1 MKDRCLSYTVQA
13 PFQDGQSAEKR
24 SQHAWVCLLTIELN
38 MHNDQNTPPAPSI
51 RSRMLKL
58 APYFARQRGIWA
70 MALAATLV
78 AALTEPLI
86 PALFKPLLDEG
97 FAGNSLPIWLI
108 PVTVIGLFSIRGITF
123 FLAQYALA
131 RVTNDGMEM
140 LRNDLFAKMVK
151 ADLSLFNR
159 QSASALSNTVV
170 YEVLNGASQL
180 ISALIGLSRDG
191 FTLLALVGYLMWL
204 NWKLTLVVFIV
215 APALSYIMKALSK
228 RLYRLTRE
236 SQESTDALA
245 YVVEENV
252 LAHRMI
258 RLHGA
263 QNQQIDRFAAL
274 GKNLRKLA
282 LKSTAASAAMSPLTQ
297 IMSAIALSMVLVIA
311 LIQSRDSASGATVG
325 GFVAFIT
332 AMLMLVSPIKRL
344 AEVTNPITRGLAA
357 LERGLALLQDAP
369 EESQGTHE
377 AVRATGAI
385 EWQAVSLQFKPDSPP
400 ALSGVC
406 LAVQPG
412 ETVALVGSSG
422 AGKST
427 LIQLL
432 PRFLNPTQG
441 QVLIDQ
447 VPVQDWTLRSLR
459 QQIAM
464 VSQDVVMLNDTLA
477 ANVSLGQT
485 PDRERVQRSLEA
497 ANLWAHVTQLP
508 QGMDTLLGHN
518 ANQLSGGQRQRLAI
532 ARAVYKDAPILILDE
547 ATSALDNESE
557 RLVQDAL
564 QKLMQGRTTLIV
576 AHRLS
581 TIEHADR
588 VVVMDQGQIVE
599 QGAPAQLL
607 AAGGA
612 YARLHHRGEWAAPEA

>member
-1 MKDRCLSYTVQA
+1 MLKHTRICQIGLS
-13 PFQDGQSAEKR
+13 GE
-24 SQHAWVCLLTIELN
+24 LLTIKVP
-38 MHNDQNTPPAPSI
+38 MNDPQTIAPQSGI
-51 RSRMLKL
+51 RARMLKL
-58 APYFARQRGIWA
+58 APYFAKQRGVW
-70 MALAATLV
+70 ALAIGATLV
-78 AALTEPLI
+78 AAMTEPLI

-97 FAGNSLPIWLI
+97 FAGKGLPVWSI
-108 PVTVIGLFSIRGITF
+108 PVAVIGLFAIRGITF

-131 RVTNDGMEM
+131 RVTNDGMEK
-140 LRNDLFAKMVK
+140 LRNDLFAQLVK

-159 QSASALSNTVV
+159 HSASSLSNTVV
-170 YEVLNGASQL
+170 YEVMNGAGQL

-191 FTLLALVGYLMWL
+191 FTLAALVGYLMWL

-236 SQESTDALA
+236 SQDSTDALA

-263 QNQQIDRFAAL
+263 QQQQIERFAHL
-274 GKNLRKLA
+274 GHNLRKLA

-297 IMSAIALSMVLVIA
+297 IMSAIALSLVLVIA
-311 LIQSRDSASGATVG
+311 LVQSRDSASGATVG

-344 AEVTNPITRGLAA
+344 AEVANPITRGLAA
-357 LERGLALLQDAP
+357 LERGLALLHDAP
-369 EESQGTHE
+369 EETQGAHE
-377 AVRATGAI
+377 AQRATGAI
-385 EWQAVSLQFKPDSPP
+385 EWQGVQLQFQPDSAP
-400 ALSGVC
+400 ALDGIS
-406 LAVQPG
+406 LSVQPG

-447 VPVQDWTLRSLR
+447 VPVQAWTLRSLR

-477 ANVSLGQT
+477 ANVSLGQS
-485 PDRERVQRSLEA
+485 PDRERIRQSLEA
-497 ANLWAHVTQLP
+497 ANLWSHVSQLP

-518 ANQLSGGQRQRLAI
+518 ASQLSGGQRQRLAI
-532 ARAVYKDAPILILDE
+532 ARALYKDAPILILDE

-588 VVVMDQGQIVE
+588 VVVMDKGRIVE

-612 YARLHHRGEWAAPEA
+612 YARLHHRGEWTAPETEA

>member
-1 MKDRCLSYTVQA
+1 MTLDDA
-13 PFQDGQSAEKR
+13 
-24 SQHAWVCLLTIELN
+24 
-38 MHNDQNTPPAPSI
+38 TPPAASI

-58 APYFARQRGIWA
+58 TPYFARQRGVW
-70 MALAATLV
+70 ALAIGATVV
-78 AALTEPLI
+78 AAATEPLI
-86 PALFKPLLDEG
+86 PALFKPLLDNG
-97 FAGNSLPIWLI
+97 FTRQGLPLWLI
-108 PVTVIGLFSIRGITF
+108 PVAVIGLFAIRGITF

-131 RVTNDGMEM
+131 RVTNDGMEK
-140 LRNDLFAKMVK
+140 LRTDLFTQLMK

-170 YEVLNGASQL
+170 YEVMTGASQL

-204 NWKLTLVVFIV
+204 NWKLTLVVFTV
-215 APALSYIMKALSK
+215 APGLSWVMKALSK
-228 RLYRLTRE
+228 RLYKLTRE
-236 SQESTDALA
+236 IQQSTDALA

-252 LAHRMI
+252 LAHRMV

-263 QNQQIDRFAAL
+263 QNQQIERFAQL
-274 GKNLRKLA
+274 GKQLRRLA

-297 IMSAIALSMVLVIA
+297 IMSAIALSLVLMIA
-311 LIQSRDSASGATVG
+311 LVQSHDSASGATVG

-344 AEVTNPITRGLAA
+344 AEVANPITRGLAA
-357 LERGLALLQDAP
+357 LERGLALLHDAP
-369 EESQGTHE
+369 EETQGTHE
-377 AVRATGAI
+377 AARASGTI
-385 EWQAVSLQFKPDSPP
+385 EWRDVGMQFKPDSAP
-400 ALSGVC
+400 ALSGVS
-406 LAVQPG
+406 LTVQPG

-432 PRFLNPTQG
+432 PRFLNPTAG
-441 QVLIDQ
+441 EVLIDQ
-447 VPVQDWTLRSLR
+447 VPVQDWTLSSLR
-459 QQIAM
+459 SQMAM
-464 VSQDVVMLNDTLA
+464 VSQDVIMLNDTLA

-497 ANLWAHVTQLP
+497 ANLWTHVMQLP

-564 QKLMQGRTTLIV
+564 QKLMHGRTTLIV

-588 VVVMDQGQIVE
+588 VVVMDKGRIVE

-607 AAGGA
+607 TAGGA
-612 YARLHHRGEWAAPEA
+612 YALSLIHI

>member
-1 MKDRCLSYTVQA
+1 MNPDEA
-13 PFQDGQSAEKR
+13 QSPNA
-24 SQHAWVCLLTIELN
+24 
-38 MHNDQNTPPAPSI
+38 SI

-58 APYFARQRGIWA
+58 APYFARQRGVW
-70 MALAATLV
+70 ALAIGATVV
-78 AALTEPLI
+78 AAATEPLI

-97 FAGNSLPIWLI
+97 FTGKGLPLWFI
-108 PVTVIGLFSIRGITF
+108 PVAVIGLFAIRGITF

-131 RVTNDGMEM
+131 RVTNDGMEK
-140 LRNDLFAKMVK
+140 LRTDLFTQLMK

-170 YEVLNGASQL
+170 YEVMTGASQL

-215 APALSYIMKALSK
+215 APGLSWVMKALSK

-236 SQESTDALA
+236 SQQSTDALA

-263 QNQQIDRFAAL
+263 QEQQIERFAQL
-274 GKNLRKLA
+274 GKQLRKLA

-297 IMSAIALSMVLVIA
+297 IMSAIALSMVLMIA
-311 LIQSRDSASGATVG
+311 LLQSRDSASGATVG

-344 AEVTNPITRGLAA
+344 AEVANPITRGLAA
-357 LERGLALLQDAP
+357 LERGLSLLHEAP
-369 EESQGTHE
+369 EETQGTHE
-377 AVRATGAI
+377 VARASGAI
-385 EWQAVSLQFKPDSPP
+385 EWRHVDMQFKADSVPALCAVSLT
-400 ALSGVC
+400 
-406 LAVQPG
+406 VQPG

-432 PRFLNPTQG
+432 PRFLNPTAG
-441 QVLIDQ
+441 EVLIDQ
-447 VPVQDWTLRSLR
+447 VPVQDWTLSSLR
-459 QQIAM
+459 RQMAM
-464 VSQDVVMLNDTLA
+464 VSQDVIMLNDTLA

-497 ANLWAHVTQLP
+497 ANLWGHVTQLP
-508 QGMDTLLGHN
+508 QGMDTVLGHN
-518 ANQLSGGQRQRLAI
+518 ASQLSGGQRQRLAI
-532 ARAVYKDAPILILDE
+532 ARALYKDAPILILDE

-557 RLVQDAL
+557 RLVQEAL
-564 QKLMQGRTTLIV
+564 HKLMQGRTTLIV

-588 VVVMDQGQIVE
+588 VVVMDKGRIVE
-599 QGAPAQLL
+599 QGSPAQLL

-612 YARLHHRGEWAAPEA
+612 YSRLHHRGEWTAPEA

>member
-1 MKDRCLSYTVQA
+1 VL
-13 PFQDGQSAEKR
+13 KR
-24 SQHAWVCLLTIELN
+24 TRICPTDHAGELLTIKVP
-38 MHNDQNTPPAPSI
+38 MNDPQATAPQTSI
-51 RSRMLKL
+51 RARMLKL
-58 APYFARQRGIWA
+58 APYFAKQRGVW
-70 MALAATLV
+70 ALAVGATLV
-78 AALTEPLI
+78 AAMTEPLI

-97 FAGNSLPIWLI
+97 FAGKGLPVWSI
-108 PVTVIGLFSIRGITF
+108 PVAVIGLFAIRGITF

-131 RVTNDGMEM
+131 RVTNDGMEK
-140 LRNDLFAKMVK
+140 LRNDLFAQLVK

-159 QSASALSNTVV
+159 HSASSLSNTVV
-170 YEVLNGASQL
+170 YEVLNGAGQL

-191 FTLLALVGYLMWL
+191 FTLAALVGYLMWL

-236 SQESTDALA
+236 SQDSTDALA

-263 QNQQIDRFAAL
+263 QQQQIERFAHL
-274 GKNLRKLA
+274 GQNLRKLA

-297 IMSAIALSMVLVIA
+297 IMSAIALSLVLVIA
-311 LIQSRDSASGATVG
+311 LVQSRDSASGATVG

-344 AEVTNPITRGLAA
+344 AEVANPITRGLAA
-357 LERGLALLQDAP
+357 LERGLALLHDAP
-369 EESQGTHE
+369 EETQGTHE
-377 AVRATGAI
+377 TQRATGAI
-385 EWQAVSLQFKPDSPP
+385 EWQGVHLQFQPDSAP
-400 ALSGVC
+400 ALDGIS
-406 LAVQPG
+406 LSVQPG

-447 VPVQDWTLRSLR
+447 VPVQAWTLRSLR

-477 ANVSLGQT
+477 ANVSLGQS
-485 PDRERVQRSLEA
+485 PDRERIRQSLEA
-497 ANLWAHVTQLP
+497 ANLWSHVSQLP

-518 ANQLSGGQRQRLAI
+518 ASQLSGGQRQRLAI
-532 ARAVYKDAPILILDE
+532 ARALYKDAPILILDE

-588 VVVMDQGQIVE
+588 VVVMDKGRIVE

-612 YARLHHRGEWAAPEA
+612 YARLHHRGEWTAPETEA

>member
-1 MKDRCLSYTVQA
+1 ML
-13 PFQDGQSAEKR
+13 KR
-24 SQHAWVCLLTIELN
+24 TRICPTDHAGELLTIKVP
-38 MHNDQNTPPAPSI
+38 MNDPQATAPQTSI
-51 RSRMLKL
+51 RARMLKL
-58 APYFARQRGIWA
+58 APYFAKQRGVW
-70 MALAATLV
+70 ALAIGATLV
-78 AALTEPLI
+78 AAMTEPLI

-97 FAGNSLPIWLI
+97 FAGKGLPVWSI
-108 PVTVIGLFSIRGITF
+108 PVAVIGLFAIRGITF

-131 RVTNDGMEM
+131 RVTNDGMEK
-140 LRNDLFAKMVK
+140 LRNDLFAQLVK

-159 QSASALSNTVV
+159 HSASSLSNTVV
-170 YEVLNGASQL
+170 YEVLNGAGQL

-191 FTLLALVGYLMWL
+191 FTLAALVGYLMWL

-236 SQESTDALA
+236 SQDSTDALA

-263 QNQQIDRFAAL
+263 QQQQIERFAHL
-274 GKNLRKLA
+274 GHNLRKLA

-297 IMSAIALSMVLVIA
+297 IMSAIALSLVLVIA
-311 LIQSRDSASGATVG
+311 LVQSRDSASGATVG

-344 AEVTNPITRGLAA
+344 AEVANPITRGLAA
-357 LERGLALLQDAP
+357 LERGLALLHDAP
-369 EESQGTHE
+369 EETQGAHE
-377 AVRATGAI
+377 AQRATGAI
-385 EWQAVSLQFKPDSPP
+385 EWQGVQLQFQPDSAP
-400 ALSGVC
+400 ALDGIS
-406 LAVQPG
+406 LSVQPG

-447 VPVQDWTLRSLR
+447 VPVQAWTLRSLR

-477 ANVSLGQT
+477 ANVSLGQS
-485 PDRERVQRSLEA
+485 PDRERIRQSLEA
-497 ANLWAHVTQLP
+497 ANLWSHVSQLP

-518 ANQLSGGQRQRLAI
+518 ASQLSGGQRQRLAI
-532 ARAVYKDAPILILDE
+532 ARALYKDAPILILDE

-564 QKLMQGRTTLIV
+564 QSSCR
-576 AHRLS
+576 
-581 TIEHADR
+581 
-588 VVVMDQGQIVE
+588 
-599 QGAPAQLL
+599 
-607 AAGGA
+607 
-612 YARLHHRGEWAAPEA
+612 AAPR

>member
-1 MKDRCLSYTVQA
+1 MTLDDA
-13 PFQDGQSAEKR
+13 
-24 SQHAWVCLLTIELN
+24 
-38 MHNDQNTPPAPSI
+38 TPPAASI

-58 APYFARQRGIWA
+58 TPYFARQRGVW
-70 MALAATLV
+70 ALAIGATVV
-78 AALTEPLI
+78 AAATEPLI
-86 PALFKPLLDEG
+86 PALFKPLLDNG
-97 FAGNSLPIWLI
+97 FTRQGLPLWLI
-108 PVTVIGLFSIRGITF
+108 PVAVIGLFAIRGITF

-131 RVTNDGMEM
+131 RVTNDGMEK
-140 LRNDLFAKMVK
+140 LRTDLFTQLMK

-170 YEVLNGASQL
+170 YEVMTGASQL

-204 NWKLTLVVFIV
+204 NWKLTLVVFTV
-215 APALSYIMKALSK
+215 APGLSWVMKALSK
-228 RLYRLTRE
+228 RLYKLTRE
-236 SQESTDALA
+236 SQQSTDALA

-252 LAHRMI
+252 LAHRMV

-263 QNQQIDRFAAL
+263 QNQQIERFAQL
-274 GKNLRKLA
+274 GKQLRRLA

-297 IMSAIALSMVLVIA
+297 IMSAIALSLVLMIA
-311 LIQSRDSASGATVG
+311 LVQSHDSASGATVG

-344 AEVTNPITRGLAA
+344 AEVANPITRGLAA
-357 LERGLALLQDAP
+357 LERGLALLHDAP
-369 EESQGTHE
+369 EETQGTHE
-377 AVRATGAI
+377 AARASGAI
-385 EWQAVSLQFKPDSPP
+385 EWRDVGMQFKPDSAP
-400 ALSGVC
+400 ALSGVS
-406 LAVQPG
+406 LTVQPG

-432 PRFLNPTQG
+432 PRFLNPTAG
-441 QVLIDQ
+441 EVLIDQ
-447 VPVQDWTLRSLR
+447 VPVQDWTLSSLR
-459 QQIAM
+459 SQMAM
-464 VSQDVVMLNDTLA
+464 VSQDVIMLNDTLA

-497 ANLWAHVTQLP
+497 ANLWTHVMQLP

-588 VVVMDQGQIVE
+588 VVVMDKGRIVE

-607 AAGGA
+607 TAGGA
-612 YARLHHRGEWAAPEA
+612 YARLHQRGDWSAPEA

>member
-1 MKDRCLSYTVQA
+1 MTLDDA
-13 PFQDGQSAEKR
+13 
-24 SQHAWVCLLTIELN
+24 
-38 MHNDQNTPPAPSI
+38 TPPAASI

-58 APYFARQRGIWA
+58 TPYFARQRGVW
-70 MALAATLV
+70 ALAIGATVV
-78 AALTEPLI
+78 AAATEPLI
-86 PALFKPLLDEG
+86 PALFKPLLDNG
-97 FAGNSLPIWLI
+97 FTRQGLPLWLI
-108 PVTVIGLFSIRGITF
+108 PVAVIGLFAIRGITF

-131 RVTNDGMEM
+131 RVTNDGMEK
-140 LRNDLFAKMVK
+140 LRTDLFTQLMK

-170 YEVLNGASQL
+170 YEVMTGASQL

-204 NWKLTLVVFIV
+204 NWKLTLVVFTV
-215 APALSYIMKALSK
+215 APGLSWVMKALSK
-228 RLYRLTRE
+228 RLYKLTRE
-236 SQESTDALA
+236 SQQSTDALA

-252 LAHRMI
+252 LAHRMV

-263 QNQQIDRFAAL
+263 QNQQIERFAQL
-274 GKNLRKLA
+274 GKQLRRLA
-282 LKSTAASAAMSPLTQ
+282 LKSTVASAAMSPLTQ
-297 IMSAIALSMVLVIA
+297 IMSAIALSLVLMIA
-311 LIQSRDSASGATVG
+311 LAQSRDSASGATVG

-344 AEVTNPITRGLAA
+344 AEVANPITRGLAA
-357 LERGLALLQDAP
+357 LERGLALLHDAP
-369 EESQGTHE
+369 EETQGTHE
-377 AVRATGAI
+377 AARASGTI
-385 EWQAVSLQFKPDSPP
+385 EWRDVGMQFKPDSVP
-400 ALSGVC
+400 ALSGVS
-406 LAVQPG
+406 LTVQPG

-432 PRFLNPTQG
+432 PRFLNPTAG
-441 QVLIDQ
+441 EVLIDQ
-447 VPVQDWTLRSLR
+447 VPVQDWTLSSLR
-459 QQIAM
+459 SQMAM
-464 VSQDVVMLNDTLA
+464 VSQDVIMLNDTLA

-497 ANLWAHVTQLP
+497 ANLWTHVMQLP

-588 VVVMDQGQIVE
+588 VVVMDKGRIVE

-607 AAGGA
+607 TAGGA
-612 YARLHHRGEWAAPEA
+612 YARLHQRGDWSAPEA

>member
-1 MKDRCLSYTVQA
+1 MTPDEA
-13 PFQDGQSAEKR
+13 
-24 SQHAWVCLLTIELN
+24 
-38 MHNDQNTPPAPSI
+38 TPPAASI
-51 RSRMLKL
+51 RSRLL
-58 APYFARQRGIWA
+58 RLTPYFARQRGVW
-70 MALAATLV
+70 ALAIGATVV
-78 AALTEPLI
+78 AAATEPLI

-97 FAGNSLPIWLI
+97 FTGKGLPLWFI
-108 PVTVIGLFSIRGITF
+108 PVAVIGLFAIRGITF

-131 RVTNDGMEM
+131 RVTNDGMEK
-140 LRNDLFAKMVK
+140 LRTDLFTQLVK
-151 ADLSLFNR
+151 ADLGLFNR

-170 YEVLNGASQL
+170 YEVMTGASQL

-191 FTLLALVGYLMWL
+191 FTLLALVAYLMWL
-204 NWKLTLVVFIV
+204 NWKLTLVVFTV
-215 APALSYIMKALSK
+215 APGLSWVMKALSK
-228 RLYRLTRE
+228 RLYKLTRQ

-263 QNQQIDRFAAL
+263 QNQQIERFAQL
-274 GKNLRKLA
+274 GKQLRKLA

-297 IMSAIALSMVLVIA
+297 IMSAIALSLVLMIA
-311 LIQSRDSASGATVG
+311 LMQSRDSAAGATVG

-344 AEVTNPITRGLAA
+344 AEVANPITRGLAA
-357 LERGLALLQDAP
+357 LERGLALLHDAP
-369 EESQGTHE
+369 EETQGTHE
-377 AVRATGAI
+377 VLRATGAI
-385 EWQAVSLQFKPDSPP
+385 EWRQVDMQFKPDAAP
-400 ALSGVC
+400 ALIGVS
-406 LAVQPG
+406 LVVQPG

-432 PRFLNPTQG
+432 PRFLKPTAG
-441 QVLIDQ
+441 DVLIDQ
-447 VPVQDWTLRSLR
+447 VPVQDWTLNSLR
-459 QQIAM
+459 RQIAM

-485 PDRERVQRSLEA
+485 PDREHVQRSLEA

-532 ARAVYKDAPILILDE
+532 ARALYKDAPILILDE

-588 VVVMDQGQIVE
+588 VVVMDKGQIVE

-612 YARLHHRGEWAAPEA
+612 YARLHHRGEWTAPEA

>member
-1 MKDRCLSYTVQA
+1 ML
-13 PFQDGQSAEKR
+13 KR
-24 SQHAWVCLLTIELN
+24 TRICPTDHAGELLTIKVP
-38 MHNDQNTPPAPSI
+38 MNDPQATAPQTSI
-51 RSRMLKL
+51 RARMLKL
-58 APYFARQRGIWA
+58 APYFAKQRGVW
-70 MALAATLV
+70 ALAIGATLV
-78 AALTEPLI
+78 AAMTEPLI

-97 FAGNSLPIWLI
+97 FAGKGLPVWSI
-108 PVTVIGLFSIRGITF
+108 PVAVIGLFAIRGITF

-131 RVTNDGMEM
+131 RVTNDGMEK
-140 LRNDLFAKMVK
+140 LRNDLFAQLVK

-159 QSASALSNTVV
+159 HSASSLSNTVV
-170 YEVLNGASQL
+170 YEVLNGAGQL

-191 FTLLALVGYLMWL
+191 FTLAALVGYLMWL

-236 SQESTDALA
+236 SQDSTDALA

-263 QNQQIDRFAAL
+263 QQQQIERFAHL
-274 GKNLRKLA
+274 GQNLRKLA

-297 IMSAIALSMVLVIA
+297 IMSAIALSLVLVIA
-311 LIQSRDSASGATVG
+311 LVQSRDSASGATVG

-344 AEVTNPITRGLAA
+344 AEVANPITRGLAA
-357 LERGLALLQDAP
+357 LERGLALLHDAP
-369 EESQGTHE
+369 EETQGTHE
-377 AVRATGAI
+377 TQRATGAI
-385 EWQAVSLQFKPDSPP
+385 EWQGVHLQFQPDSAP
-400 ALSGVC
+400 ALDGIS
-406 LAVQPG
+406 LSVQPG

-447 VPVQDWTLRSLR
+447 VPVQAWTLRSLR

-477 ANVSLGQT
+477 ANVSLGQS
-485 PDRERVQRSLEA
+485 PDRERIRQSLEA
-497 ANLWAHVTQLP
+497 ANLWSHVSQLP

-518 ANQLSGGQRQRLAI
+518 ASQLSGGQRQRLAI
-532 ARAVYKDAPILILDE
+532 ARALYKDAPILILDE

-588 VVVMDQGQIVE
+588 VVVMDKGRIVE

-612 YARLHHRGEWAAPEA
+612 YARLHHRGEWTAPETEA

>member
-1 MKDRCLSYTVQA
+1 MSTD
-13 PFQDGQSAEKR
+13 QD
-24 SQHAWVCLLTIELN
+24 
-38 MHNDQNTPPAPSI
+38 TPPAASI

-58 APYFARQRGIWA
+58 APYFARQRGVW
-70 MALAATLV
+70 ALAIGATLV

-86 PALFKPLLDEG
+86 PALFKPLLDQG
-97 FAGNSLPIWLI
+97 FAGNGLPIWSI
-108 PVTVIGLFSIRGITF
+108 PVAVIGLFAIRGITF

-131 RVTNDGMEM
+131 RVTNDGMEK
-140 LRNDLFAKMVK
+140 LRNDLFAQLVK
-151 ADLSLFNR
+151 AELGLFNR

-170 YEVLNGASQL
+170 YEVMNGASQL

-236 SQESTDALA
+236 SQSSTDALA

-263 QNQQIDRFAAL
+263 QNQQIERFADL
-274 GKNLRKLA
+274 GRNLRKLA
-282 LKSTAASAAMSPLTQ
+282 LKSTIASAAMSPLTQ
-297 IMSAIALSMVLVIA
+297 IMSSIALSMVLVIA
-311 LIQSRDSASGATVG
+311 LVQSRDGTSGATVG
-325 GFVAFIT
+325 GFVAFIA

-344 AEVTNPITRGLAA
+344 AEVANPITRGLAA

-369 EESQGTHE
+369 EETQGTYE
-377 AVRATGAI
+377 TVRATGAI
-385 EWQAVSLQFKPDSPP
+385 EWQNVDLQFKPDSPP
-400 ALSGVC
+400 ALHGVS
-406 LAVQPG
+406 LTVQAG

-422 AGKST
+422 AGKTT

-432 PRFLNPTQG
+432 PRFLNPTAG

-464 VSQDVVMLNDTLA
+464 VSQDVIMLNDTLA
-477 ANVSLGQT
+477 ANVCLGQT
-485 PDRERVQRSLEA
+485 PDRERIQKSLEA
-497 ANLWAHVTQLP
+497 ANLWTHVVQLP

-518 ANQLSGGQRQRLAI
+518 ASQLSGGQRQRLAI
-532 ARAVYKDAPILILDE
+532 ARALYKDAPILILDE

-588 VVVMDQGQIVE
+588 VVVMEQGKIVE
-599 QGAPAQLL
+599 QGAPAALL

-612 YARLHHRGEWAAPEA
+612 YARLHHRGEWVTPQA

>member
-1 MKDRCLSYTVQA
+1 VLKHTRICQIGLS
-13 PFQDGQSAEKR
+13 GE
-24 SQHAWVCLLTIELN
+24 LLTIKVP
-38 MHNDQNTPPAPSI
+38 MNDPQTIAPQSGI
-51 RSRMLKL
+51 RARMLKL
-58 APYFARQRGIWA
+58 APYFAKQRGVW
-70 MALAATLV
+70 ALAIGATLV
-78 AALTEPLI
+78 AAMTEPLI

-97 FAGNSLPIWLI
+97 FAGKGLPVWSI
-108 PVTVIGLFSIRGITF
+108 PVAVIGLFAIRGITF

-131 RVTNDGMEM
+131 RVTNDGMEK
-140 LRNDLFAKMVK
+140 LRNDLFAQLVK

-159 QSASALSNTVV
+159 HSASSLSNTVV
-170 YEVLNGASQL
+170 YEVMNGAGQL

-191 FTLLALVGYLMWL
+191 FTLAALVGYLMWL

-236 SQESTDALA
+236 SQDSTDALA

-263 QNQQIDRFAAL
+263 QQQQIERFAHL
-274 GKNLRKLA
+274 GHNLRKLA

-297 IMSAIALSMVLVIA
+297 IMSAIALSLVLVIA
-311 LIQSRDSASGATVG
+311 LVQSRDSASGATVG

-344 AEVTNPITRGLAA
+344 AEVANPITRGLAA
-357 LERGLALLQDAP
+357 LERGLALLHDAP
-369 EESQGTHE
+369 EETQGAHE
-377 AVRATGAI
+377 AQRATGAI
-385 EWQAVSLQFKPDSPP
+385 EWQGVQLQFQPDSAP
-400 ALSGVC
+400 ALDGIS
-406 LAVQPG
+406 LSVQPG

-447 VPVQDWTLRSLR
+447 VPVQAWTLRSLR

-477 ANVSLGQT
+477 ANVSLGQS
-485 PDRERVQRSLEA
+485 PDRERIRQSLEA
-497 ANLWAHVTQLP
+497 ANLWSHVSQLP

-518 ANQLSGGQRQRLAI
+518 ASQLSGGQRQRLAI
-532 ARAVYKDAPILILDE
+532 ARALYKDAPILILDE

-588 VVVMDQGQIVE
+588 VVVMDKGRIVE

-612 YARLHHRGEWAAPEA
+612 YARLHHRGEWTAPETEA

>member
-1 MKDRCLSYTVQA
+1 MTSDDA
-13 PFQDGQSAEKR
+13 
-24 SQHAWVCLLTIELN
+24 
-38 MHNDQNTPPAPSI
+38 TPPAASI

-58 APYFARQRGIWA
+58 TPYFARQRGVW
-70 MALAATLV
+70 ALAIGATVV
-78 AALTEPLI
+78 AAATEPLI

-97 FAGNSLPIWLI
+97 FTGKGLPLWFI
-108 PVTVIGLFSIRGITF
+108 PVAVIGLFAIRGITF

-131 RVTNDGMEM
+131 RVTNDGMEK
-140 LRNDLFAKMVK
+140 LRTDLFTQLMK

-170 YEVLNGASQL
+170 YEVMTGASQL

-204 NWKLTLVVFIV
+204 NWKLTLVVFTV
-215 APALSYIMKALSK
+215 APGLSWVMKALSK
-228 RLYRLTRE
+228 RLYKLTRE
-236 SQESTDALA
+236 SQQSTDALA

-263 QNQQIDRFAAL
+263 QNQQIERFAQL
-274 GKNLRKLA
+274 GKQLRRLA

-297 IMSAIALSMVLVIA
+297 IMSAIALSLVLMIA
-311 LIQSRDSASGATVG
+311 LVQSHDSASGATVG

-344 AEVTNPITRGLAA
+344 AEVANPITRGLAA
-357 LERGLALLQDAP
+357 LERGLALLHDAP
-369 EESQGTHE
+369 EETQGTHE
-377 AVRATGAI
+377 AARASGAI
-385 EWQAVSLQFKPDSPP
+385 EWRDVGMQFKPDSAP
-400 ALSGVC
+400 ALSGVS

-432 PRFLNPTQG
+432 PRFLNPTAG
-441 QVLIDQ
+441 EVLIDQ
-447 VPVQDWTLRSLR
+447 VPVQDWTLSSLR
-459 QQIAM
+459 SQMAM
-464 VSQDVVMLNDTLA
+464 VSQDVIMLNDTLA

-497 ANLWAHVTQLP
+497 ANLWTHVIQLP

-588 VVVMDQGQIVE
+588 VVVMDKGRIVE

-607 AAGGA
+607 TAGGA
-612 YARLHHRGEWAAPEA
+612 YARLHQRGDWSAPEA

>member
-1 MKDRCLSYTVQA
+1 ML
-13 PFQDGQSAEKR
+13 KR
-24 SQHAWVCLLTIELN
+24 TRICPTDHAGELLTIKVP
-38 MHNDQNTPPAPSI
+38 MNDPQATAPQTSI
-51 RSRMLKL
+51 RARMLKL
-58 APYFARQRGIWA
+58 APYFAKQRGVW
-70 MALAATLV
+70 ALAIGATLV
-78 AALTEPLI
+78 AAMTEPLI

-97 FAGNSLPIWLI
+97 FAGKGLPVWSI
-108 PVTVIGLFSIRGITF
+108 PVAVIGLFAIRGITF

-131 RVTNDGMEM
+131 RVTNDGMEK
-140 LRNDLFAKMVK
+140 LRNDLFAQLVK

-159 QSASALSNTVV
+159 HSASSLSNTVV
-170 YEVLNGASQL
+170 YEVLNGAGQL

-191 FTLLALVGYLMWL
+191 FTLAALVGYLMWL

-236 SQESTDALA
+236 SQDSTDALA

-263 QNQQIDRFAAL
+263 QQQQIERFAHL
-274 GKNLRKLA
+274 GQNLRKLA

-297 IMSAIALSMVLVIA
+297 IMSAIALSLVLVIA
-311 LIQSRDSASGATVG
+311 LVQSRDSASGATVG

-344 AEVTNPITRGLAA
+344 AEVANPITRGLAA
-357 LERGLALLQDAP
+357 LERGLALLHDAP
-369 EESQGTHE
+369 EETQGTHE
-377 AVRATGAI
+377 TQRATGAI
-385 EWQAVSLQFKPDSPP
+385 EWQGVQLQFQPDSAP
-400 ALSGVC
+400 ALDGIS
-406 LAVQPG
+406 LSVQPG

-447 VPVQDWTLRSLR
+447 VPVQAWTLRSLR

-477 ANVSLGQT
+477 ANVSLGQS
-485 PDRERVQRSLEA
+485 PDRERIRQSLEA
-497 ANLWAHVTQLP
+497 ANLWSHVSQLP

-518 ANQLSGGQRQRLAI
+518 ASQLSGGQRQRLAI
-532 ARAVYKDAPILILDE
+532 ARALYKDAPILILDE

-588 VVVMDQGQIVE
+588 VVVMDKGRIVE

-612 YARLHHRGEWAAPEA
+612 YARLHHRGEWTAPETEA

>member
-1 MKDRCLSYTVQA
+1 VL
-13 PFQDGQSAEKR
+13 KR
-24 SQHAWVCLLTIELN
+24 TRICPTDHAGELLTIKVP
-38 MHNDQNTPPAPSI
+38 MNDPQATAPQTSI
-51 RSRMLKL
+51 RARMLKL
-58 APYFARQRGIWA
+58 APYFAKQRGVW
-70 MALAATLV
+70 ALAIGATLV
-78 AALTEPLI
+78 AAMTEPLI

-97 FAGNSLPIWLI
+97 FAGKGLPVWSI
-108 PVTVIGLFSIRGITF
+108 PVAVIGLFAIRGITF

-131 RVTNDGMEM
+131 RVTNDGMEK
-140 LRNDLFAKMVK
+140 LRNDLFAQLVK

-159 QSASALSNTVV
+159 HSASSLSNTVV
-170 YEVLNGASQL
+170 YEVLNGAGQL

-191 FTLLALVGYLMWL
+191 FTLAALVGYLMWL

-236 SQESTDALA
+236 SQDSTDALA

-263 QNQQIDRFAAL
+263 QQQQIERFAHL
-274 GKNLRKLA
+274 GQNLRKLA

-297 IMSAIALSMVLVIA
+297 IMSAIALSLVLVIA
-311 LIQSRDSASGATVG
+311 LVQSRDSASGATVG

-344 AEVTNPITRGLAA
+344 AEVANPITRGLAA
-357 LERGLALLQDAP
+357 LERGLALLHDAP
-369 EESQGTHE
+369 EETQGTHE
-377 AVRATGAI
+377 AQRATGAI
-385 EWQAVSLQFKPDSPP
+385 EWQGVQLQFQPDSAP
-400 ALSGVC
+400 ALDGIS
-406 LAVQPG
+406 LSVQPG

-447 VPVQDWTLRSLR
+447 VPVQAWALRSLR

-477 ANVSLGQT
+477 ANVSLGQS
-485 PDRERVQRSLEA
+485 PDRGRIRQSLEA
-497 ANLWAHVTQLP
+497 ANLWAHVSQLP

-518 ANQLSGGQRQRLAI
+518 ASQLSGGQRQRLAI
-532 ARAVYKDAPILILDE
+532 ARALYKDAPILILDE

-581 TIEHADR
+581 TIEHANR
-588 VVVMDQGQIVE
+588 VVVMDKGRIVE

-612 YARLHHRGEWAAPEA
+612 YARLHHRGEWTAPEA

>member
-1 MKDRCLSYTVQA
+1 VLKHTRIC
-13 PFQDGQSAEKR
+13 PIG
-24 SQHAWVCLLTIELN
+24 HAGELLTIKVP
-38 MHNDQNTPPAPSI
+38 MNDPQATAPQTSI
-51 RSRMLKL
+51 RARMLKL
-58 APYFARQRGIWA
+58 APYFAKQRGVW
-70 MALAATLV
+70 ALAIGATLV
-78 AALTEPLI
+78 AAMTEPLI

-97 FAGNSLPIWLI
+97 FAGKGLPVWSI
-108 PVTVIGLFSIRGITF
+108 PVAVIGLFAIRGITF

-131 RVTNDGMEM
+131 RVTNDGMEK
-140 LRNDLFAKMVK
+140 LRNDLFAQLVK

-159 QSASALSNTVV
+159 HSASSLSNTVV
-170 YEVLNGASQL
+170 YEVMNGAGQL

-191 FTLLALVGYLMWL
+191 FTLAALVGYLMWL

-236 SQESTDALA
+236 SQDSTDALA

-263 QNQQIDRFAAL
+263 QQQQIERFAHL
-274 GKNLRKLA
+274 GQNLRKLA

-297 IMSAIALSMVLVIA
+297 IMSAIALSLVLVIA
-311 LIQSRDSASGATVG
+311 LVQSRDSASGATVG

-344 AEVTNPITRGLAA
+344 AEVANPITRGLAA
-357 LERGLALLQDAP
+357 LERGLALLHDAP
-369 EESQGTHE
+369 EETQGTHE
-377 AVRATGAI
+377 AQRATGAI
-385 EWQAVSLQFKPDSPP
+385 EWQGVHLQFQPDSAP
-400 ALSGVC
+400 ALDGIS
-406 LAVQPG
+406 LSVQPG

-447 VPVQDWTLRSLR
+447 VPVQAWTLRSLR

-477 ANVSLGQT
+477 ANVSLGQS
-485 PDRERVQRSLEA
+485 PDRERIRQSLEA
-497 ANLWAHVTQLP
+497 ANLWAHVSQLP

-518 ANQLSGGQRQRLAI
+518 ASQLSGGQRQRLAI
-532 ARAVYKDAPILILDE
+532 ARALYKDAPILILDE

-588 VVVMDQGQIVE
+588 VVVMDKGRILE

-612 YARLHHRGEWAAPEA
+612 YARLHHRGEWTAPETEA